1 MAESAHDEH
10 NVPTDYPR
18 NQIITMAS
26 DAIERANGRARVYFK
41 FTCKHC
47 GQRCT
52 FGEPNKL
59 YQTGECFVCSKTTE
73 VERAGFL
80 LILVSPGHEQETN
93 KAANET

>member
-59 YQTGECFVCSKTTE
+59 YQKGECFACNKETE
-73 VERAGFL
+73 VEKAGFL
-80 LILVSPGHEQETN
+80 LILVSPEHESALDKTHE
-93 KAANET
+93 